1 MKKKVIRKKA
11 AYQKPKLTKHGSLNT
26 SIASFS
32 YTY

>member
-1 MKKKVIRKKA
+1 MKKKVIRKKTE
-11 AYQKPKLTKHGSLNT
+11 YQKPKLTKHGSLNT

>member
-1 MKKKVIRKKA
+1 MKKKIAKKKA
-11 AYQKPKLTKHGSLNT
+11 IYQKPRLTKHGSLNT